1 MLTDREND
9 VVSVSDR
16 LQPTHP
22 ALVDRLRG
30 ILGSHGIDER
40 TIRGTSDV
48 WCRDFM
54 PIEVGLLVAEGQGS
68 TLRPACPETRRSNDR
83 QGR

>member
-9 VVSVSDR
+9 VVYVSDR

-30 ILGSHGIDER
+30 ILGSHGIEER